1 MNSSTVFGRS
11 RVELKTADQL
21 AHMREAGLV
30 VAAALAA
37 CAQAVRPGITTGEVD
52 AIAAEVIGD
61 AGATPSFLGYYGY
74 PATIC
79 VSVNDEVVHGIPGQ
93 RVLVEGDLVS
103 IDCGAIVSGWHGDA
117 AISVGVGELAPEVAA
132 LSATT
137 EAALWAG
144 IAASVAGA
152 TIGDVGAAIAAR
164 VHAADR
170 GYGIVA
176 GYTGHGIG
184 SQMHMDPNVPNIGR
198 PGRGTTLTPGMAI
211 AIEPMVTLAGN
222 RVRELDDG
230 WTVVTKSGVT
240 AAHWEHT
247 VAVTAAG
254 PWVLTAVD
262 GGGLLTGDP
271 LA

>member
-1 MNSSTVFGRS
+1 MSGASVFGRA
-11 RVELKTADQL
+11 RAEIKTSAQL
-21 AHMREAGLV
+21 AHMRSAGLV
-30 VAAALAA
+30 VAAALSA
-37 CAQAVRPGITTGEVD
+37 CAEAVQPGITTGELD
-52 AIAAEVIGD
+52 AIAAGVIAD
-61 AGATPSFLGYYGY
+61 AGATPSFLGYNGF

-79 VSVNDEVVHGIPGQ
+79 VSINDEVVHGIPGP
-93 RVLVEGDLVS
+93 RVLVEGDLVG
-103 IDCGAIVSGWHGDA
+103 IDCGAIVAGWHGDA
-117 AISVGVGELAPEVAA
+117 AVSVGVGELAPAVAA
-132 LSATT
+132 LSAAT

-144 IAASVAGA
+144 IAATVAGA
-152 TIGDVGAAIAAR
+152 TIGDVGAAIASR
-164 VHAADR
+164 VHAANA

-184 SQMHMDPNVPNIGR
+184 SRMHMDPNVPNIGR
-198 PGRGTTLTPGMAI
+198 PGRGLTLAPGMAI

-230 WTVVTKSGVT
+230 WTVVTTSGVT

-247 VAVTAAG
+247 VAVTPAG

>member
-11 RVELKTADQL
+11 RVEVKSAEQL
-21 AHMREAGLV
+21 AHMRSAGLV

-37 CAQAVRPGITTGEVD
+37 CTEAVQPGITTADLD

-61 AGATPSFLGYYGY
+61 AGAKPSFLGYFDY
-74 PATIC
+74 PATVC
-79 VSVNDEVVHGIPGQ
+79 VSVNDEVVHGIPGP
-93 RVLVEGDLVS
+93 RVLHDGDLVS

-117 AISVGVGELAPEVAA
+117 AVSVGVGRLAPDVAT
-132 LSATT
+132 LSTVT
-137 EAALWAG
+137 EEALWAG
-144 IAASVAGA
+144 ITASTVGA
-152 TIGDVGAAIAAR
+152 TVGDVGAAIAAR
-164 VHAADR
+164 VHAANA

-198 PGRGTTLTPGMAI
+198 PGRGLTLAAGMAI

-230 WTVVTKSGVT
+230 WTVVTKNGVT

-247 VAVTAAG
+247 VAITPAG